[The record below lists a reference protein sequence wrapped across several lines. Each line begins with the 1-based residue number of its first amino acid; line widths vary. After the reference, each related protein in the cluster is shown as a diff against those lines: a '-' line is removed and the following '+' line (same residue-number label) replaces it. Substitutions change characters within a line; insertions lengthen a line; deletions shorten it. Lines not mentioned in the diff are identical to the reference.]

1 MKFRSSGLG
10 SPVLLVSALM
20 LTLTACGGSEAVKK
34 NTAPPYEQSMS
45 QAEAYSRNG
54 SSDQA
59 LALYQEATRAN
70 PAIKDPWLKMAQI
83 HFDRGNYGAAV
94 VAAEEVLK
102 RSPADANADSI
113 LTVSGLRIAVQSLTR
128 LRSQTGSSASQGQ
141 ARVDAEILA
150 RKLRETLGDRI
161 LVPRPAAPPRPVA
174 SKPKPKP
181 VSAPATAKNPLDA
194 LSSGSTTAVKPAAP
208 KPVPQPKKDGTNDPF
223 SSLKKDD

>member
-1 MKFRSSGLG
+1 MKFRSSGIG
-10 SPVLLVSALM
+10 SPVLLASALM
-20 LTLTACGGSEAVKK
+20 LTLTACGGSQAVKK

-45 QAEAYSRNG
+45 QAEAYLRNG
-54 SSDQA
+54 SKEQA
-59 LALYQEATRAN
+59 LTLYQEATRAN

-150 RKLRETLGDRI
+150 RKLRETLGDRV
-161 LVPRPAAPPRPVA
+161 LVPRPAVAARPVA
-174 SKPKPKP
+174 PKPKPKP
-181 VSAPATAKNPLDA
+181 AVAPVAAKNPLDA
-194 LSSGSTTAVKPAAP
+194 LSTGGTAAP
-208 KPVPQPKKDGTNDPF
+208 KPVPPPVSPPKKDNANDPF